1 LNPSPL
7 INSVVEQASA
17 LQTAYYRLLLLVGP
31 SGKGKTKLLHA
42 LRDQKNFPYLNINAA
57 LSQRLLDYPKPQRP
71 LEVLPILQDVLSEQ
85 TSDIL
90 LLDNTELLFDPDLRL
105 DPLRCLQ
112 FLSRNRSLVVAWNGK
127 YRDGMLTYAEPDHR
141 EYRRYE
147 KPDAVITPLEG

>member
-1 LNPSPL
+1 LNSSQLLGSL
-7 INSVVEQASA
+7 IEQVGQ
-17 LQTAYYRLLLLVGP
+17 LFTRYCRLLLIVGP

-42 LRDQKNFPYLNINAA
+42 LRDQKNLPYLNINAA

-112 FLSRNRSLVVAWNGK
+112 SLSRNRSLVVAWNGK